1 VVEFKHVLCAVDL
14 SELSLRALAYANAI
28 ATWYDARLTVL
39 HVVPTFEPMEV
50 RAGGLF
56 DPVQIIQPVPRE
68 EVLEQLRQ
76 TLDTAGVPAA
86 RAALTAEA
94 GEVVATIVGQCVERH
109 CDLLVM
115 GTHGRSGFD
124 RLLLGSV
131 TEKLLRKSSCPVL
144 TVPPHAPKPGPTAVT
159 VGHILCA
166 VDFSPASLQAFGFAA
181 GLAHRSKAPLTLL
194 HSIEWLAEEE
204 PRETAS
210 FSVPEFREELAT
222 NAREQ
227 LNALVA
233 PDPVTGLHVKTVVA
247 FGRAHREILAGASE
261 AGADLIIMGAQGRG
275 GHLLPAFGS
284 TTNHVVRASTC
295 PVLTVHAAVKV
306 EEAVP
311 D

>member
-1 VVEFKHVLCAVDL
+1 MVEFKHVLCPVDL
-14 SELSLRALAYANAI
+14 SELSLRTLAYASAI

-76 TLDTAGVPAA
+76 TLDAAGVPAA
-86 RAALTAEA
+86 RATLAAEA
-94 GEVVATIVGQCVERH
+94 GEVTATIVDQCVEKH
-109 CDLLVM
+109 CDLLVV

-144 TVPPHAPKPGPTAVT
+144 TVPPHAPERRPTDAAVT
-159 VGHILCA
+159 HILCA
-166 VDFSPASLQAFGFAA
+166 IDFSPASLQAFGFAI
-181 GLAHRSKAPLTLL
+181 GLAHRSKASLTLL
-194 HSIEWLAEEE
+194 HSVEWLAEDE
-204 PRETAS
+204 PRETAT
-210 FSVPEFREELAT
+210 FNVPEFREQLAA

-233 PDPVTGLHVKTVVA
+233 PEPRTGLEIKTVVA
-247 FGRAHREILAGASE
+247 FGRAHREILTAASE
-261 AGADLIIMGAQGRG
+261 AGADLIIMGAHGRG

-284 TTNHVVRASTC
+284 TTNHVVRAATG
-295 PVLTVHAAVKV
+295 PVLTIHAAVAA
-306 EEAVP
+306 EDAV
-311 D
+311 